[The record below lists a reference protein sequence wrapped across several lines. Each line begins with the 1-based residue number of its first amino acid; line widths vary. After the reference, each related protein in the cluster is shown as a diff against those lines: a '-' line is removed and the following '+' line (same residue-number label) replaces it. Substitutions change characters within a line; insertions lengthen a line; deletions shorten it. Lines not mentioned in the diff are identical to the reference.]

1 LPNDRVEKKAVRFA
15 SELNPSQS
23 SKTKVDV
30 GTNLSKS
37 VFKKSPSPDF
47 NRNNKDSVFNKSPI
61 LTRAS
66 SSEPSKSIFKKSP
79 ILERASSFE
88 KSDIIPNDQ
97 NVYASSFCHQN
108 LSSGSNLVSLY
119 VIPHNKST
127 VSKKS
132 PKLTHASTSE
142 QSKIP
147 TLIHA
152 STSETSDVIPSVK
165 TSVFKEISPPS
176 KSVFKEASPQS
187 KSVFKEASPPS
198 KSVFKQSV
206 FKDKTRLISE
216 STSQS
221 SNTLPNSIFPSN
233 HKENRIPE
241 ENKHLL
247 NGSSVFKSK
256 SSSIPDKSL

>member
-1 LPNDRVEKKAVRFA
+1 MPNDRVEKKAVRFA

-176 KSVFKEASPQS
+176 KSVFKEASP
-187 KSVFKEASPPS
+187 PS